1 MYFLRDSF
9 CLSTVSLSRQR
20 RNNLDFV
27 YCSLSRDN
35 PQTFG
40 FEFHL
45 RTLPCAFSRRSVNQP
60 VALLLITS
68 FCSYTV
74 LTRPAQPG
82 RNSCSRLQFLA
93 FRLDFIDHVV
103 VPLSF
108 LHSNQPFFI
117 VIFLGLGDLYP
128 SPPRSFFSSPFLT
141 PLLHTSSPGYDWLI
155 KECKNLEILN

>member
-20 RNNLDFV
+20 RDNLDFV
-27 YCSLSRDN
+27 YCSLARDN

-45 RTLPCAFSRRSVNQP
+45 RSLPCAFSRRSVNQA
-60 VALLLITS
+60 VALLLSVATP
-68 FCSYTV
+68 CWRDPT
-74 LTRPAQPG
+74 AGQ
-82 RNSCSRLQFLA
+82 NSCSRLQFLA
-93 FRLDFIDHVV
+93 FHLDSIDHVV

-108 LHSNQPFFI
+108 LYSNQPFFV
-117 VIFLGLGDLYP
+117 VIFLGDLYP

-141 PLLHTSSPGYDWLI
+141 PLLHPSSPGYDWLI
-155 KECKNLEILN
+155 GESKDFEIF